1 GGHTRLRMSVWGNAR
16 RWALLLLCYTARFS
30 HAGFRFARTILLA
43 YFANENAMVELDVPA
58 DIAAMSFEEALAEL
72 EQIVRRL
79 EGGQV
84 KLDEAILSYERGALL
99 KRHCEKKLNEAQ
111 QRVDRIV
118 IGADGAV
125 TAE

>member
-1 GGHTRLRMSVWGNAR
+1 MAD
-16 RWALLLLCYTARFS
+16 A
-30 HAGFRFARTILLA
+30 
-43 YFANENAMVELDVPA
+43 DVPA
-58 DIAAMSFEEALAEL
+58 DIVAMSFEEALAEL

-99 KRHCEKKLNEAQ
+99 KRHCERKLNEAQ

-118 IGADGAV
+118 IGADSV
-125 TAE
+125 ITAEPAKLD

>member
-1 GGHTRLRMSVWGNAR
+1 M
-16 RWALLLLCYTARFS
+16 
-30 HAGFRFARTILLA
+30 AGADIP
-43 YFANENAMVELDVPA
+43 V

-99 KRHCEKKLNEAQ
+99 KQHCERKLNEAQ

-118 IGADGAV
+118 IGADNV
-125 TAE
+125 ITAEPVKLD

>member
-1 GGHTRLRMSVWGNAR
+1 ML
-16 RWALLLLCYTARFS
+16 
-30 HAGFRFARTILLA
+30 GFGSRAPFCSRILLMRMQ
-43 YFANENAMVELDVPA
+43 MVELDVPA

-125 TAE
+125 TAEPAKFD

>member
-1 GGHTRLRMSVWGNAR
+1 
-16 RWALLLLCYTARFS
+16 
-30 HAGFRFARTILLA
+30 
-43 YFANENAMVELDVPA
+43 MVDLGVPS

-84 KLDEAILSYERGALL
+84 KLDEAIQSYERGAQL
-99 KRHCEKKLNEAQ
+99 KRHCETKLNEAQ

-118 IGADGAV
+118 IGPERAINVEPVKLD
-125 TAE
+125 

>member
-1 GGHTRLRMSVWGNAR
+1 
-16 RWALLLLCYTARFS
+16 
-30 HAGFRFARTILLA
+30 LLA
-43 YFANENAMVELDVPA
+43 YFAKPIPVIDLEIPA

-99 KRHCEKKLNEAQ
+99 KSHCERKLNEAQ

-118 IGADGAV
+118 IGADGAI
-125 TAE
+125 TTEPAKLD